1 MKLSQLGF
9 FCAVVEHGTIAA
21 AAASLHCVPSNITAR
36 LRELESQLGVVLFNR
51 ENNRLLVTPEG
62 RLVYRK
68 AKQLIDLAAETRS
81 LFSNDS
87 IQGVL
92 RVGALDV
99 ALANHLPERLVR
111 YRLEAPGVEVHIRP
125 EHSLFLERLLMDGE
139 LDLILTD
146 GPIQHPLLDSRLA
159 FRERLLRV
167 VPKSLSPPTPQ
178 DLSRLELYV
187 FGRTCHYRQQVDD
200 WLESSGIQPRAIL
213 EIESYPTIF
222 ACIAQGIGFACVPE
236 SYVDRFASQAHT
248 FQADQAPSL
257 DSSDIYFV
265 WRKNQQSPLIR
276 NFIEVIDRQ
285 GD

>member
-9 FCAVVEHGTIAA
+9 LCAVVEHGTIAA

-146 GPIQHPLLDSRLA
+146 GPIQHPLLNSRLA

-178 DLSRLELYV
+178 DLSGLELYV
-187 FGRTCHYRQQVDD
+187 FGRTCHYRQQVDN

-285 GD
+285 GV

>member
-178 DLSRLELYV
+178 DLSGLELYV